1 MATYGKKNRTDEGE
15 DIVKTFTFTPYT
27 STLLKFYYKN
37 IFRYYI
43 YILRL
48 FNATD
53 LLYILLII
61 TIFCSCNAEQLQE
74 LIDQMMN

>member
-27 STLLKFYYKN
+27 STLFKFYYKN

-43 YILRL
+43 
-48 FNATD
+48 F
-53 LLYILLII
+53 
-61 TIFCSCNAEQLQE
+61 F
-74 LIDQMMN
+74 